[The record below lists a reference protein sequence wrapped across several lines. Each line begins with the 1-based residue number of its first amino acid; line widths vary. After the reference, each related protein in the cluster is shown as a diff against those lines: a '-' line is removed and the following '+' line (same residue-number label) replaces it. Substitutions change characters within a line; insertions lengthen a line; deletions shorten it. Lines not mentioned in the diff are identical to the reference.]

1 MYHVLRRQLTPRHS
15 PSALVAF
22 DLCCRELVASR
33 VTFHDVVSTS
43 ATSSPMHDV
52 SRHPHRC
59 SFTLLFSS
67 SYSLVKER
75 ALRATSRVSPLLTL
89 ALSPRTKRPDILV
102 GSRKLTVDCLSTLAM
117 QFGEPSSSSNRLPLV
132 TFAFVFCVSCER
144 RQHSSR
150 ALSSCQ
156 GSSFDQF
163 LYSFMQS
170 PCQLEIFAH
179 FSYDQACVAS

>member
-75 ALRATSRVSPLLTL
+75 AHRATLRVSPLLTL
-89 ALSPRTKRPDILV
+89 ALSTTDETTRHSRRVAQTDRRLSLNSRYAVWRTVIFFKSFALGFVRVCFLCV
-102 GSRKLTVDCLSTLAM
+102 LRTC
-117 QFGEPSSSSNRLPLV
+117 GE
-132 TFAFVFCVSCER
+132 F
-144 RQHSSR
+144 
-150 ALSSCQ
+150 
-156 GSSFDQF
+156 
-163 LYSFMQS
+163 
-170 PCQLEIFAH
+170 
-179 FSYDQACVAS
+179 